1 MKIRKLEKE
10 MEVFKT
16 NTEEIQSKIASMNSD
31 RDSENKELK
40 GTVETQKVKIQE
52 LEKDFKVTNEKSNRY
67 KRDVS
72 KLMEKISRKEDV
84 IEELNKEKKIVNNDE
99 EKKGQIE
106 KKVKTYQDTIL
117 QKSGIISKLEEENQK
132 LLKEK
137 IENFPFA
144 EEKKKTRFLEENLR
158 KVERKNR
165 ELNEKFRLIEL
176 ETEDKKIKDKIE
188 HHQDIIKTNEIENKL
203 KDLEKESISHEEKIK
218 MLTIEKENLVETLKN
233 STMEAEEKNLLNILK
248 TDVKS
253 LEATN
258 ELNLEKIIS
267 LEMDNEMFKSGTI
280 DKDVVTLQ
288 EGSRDLKRENE
299 EMKLKYKDL
308 EDEKKSQGH
317 GTLEGQEC

>member
-1 MKIRKLEKE
+1 
-10 MEVFKT
+10 
-16 NTEEIQSKIASMNSD
+16 
-31 RDSENKELK
+31 
-40 GTVETQKVKIQE
+40 
-52 LEKDFKVTNEKSNRY
+52 
-67 KRDVS
+67 
-72 KLMEKISRKEDV
+72 MEKISRKEDV

-203 KDLEKESISHEEKIK
+203 KDLEKESISHEE
-218 MLTIEKENLVETLKN
+218 NKN
-233 STMEAEEKNLLNILK
+233 V
-248 TDVKS
+248 D
-253 LEATN
+253 
-258 ELNLEKIIS
+258 
-267 LEMDNEMFKSGTI
+267 
-280 DKDVVTLQ
+280 
-288 EGSRDLKRENE
+288 
-299 EMKLKYKDL
+299 
-308 EDEKKSQGH
+308 H
-317 GTLEGQEC
+317 